1 MTRYIVPVARRD
13 IGADVQPEAGRG
25 GRRRDLLHRL
35 RCAEIFIFV
44 AGVADEGEVVVRQ
57 GVPGPARKVQP
68 RRYAR
73 PALGGAAEP
82 ARPRRR
88 NREPA
93 SFAAIEPADR
103 SEEHTSELQSLMRN
117 SYAVFCLK

>member
-57 GVPGPARKVQP
+57 GVPGPSRKVKP

-73 PALGGAAEP
+73 PAPGGATEP
-82 ARPRRR
+82 ARPDRKRAGAGKRVKVRINPGGRR
-88 NREPA
+88 
-93 SFAAIEPADR
+93 
-103 SEEHTSELQSLMRN
+103 
-117 SYAVFCLK
+117 